1 MIANSCPSHARKFTV
16 EKTASGTIAY
26 CAECGR
32 YYGRVRDEQ
41 LAKLRQA
48 GKIIPRKGPGK

>member
-1 MIANSCPSHARKFTV
+1 MIANSCPNHARKFTV

-48 GKIIPRKGPGK
+48 NKIVRRKSQAK